1 MGCVR
6 LRVGL
11 NPLLRTRLPLP
22 SRAFDTPL
30 CTCACAA
37 ARQASKPNITP
48 AALIF
53 ASATIIRRFHFR
65 SLIEAMRGVIAAG
78 DLRPELAEIP
88 GHVLSR
94 LDDAGGTMPGT
105 ANHSVALGPTV
116 N

>member
-1 MGCVR
+1 MGCAR

-22 SRAFDTPL
+22 SRAFDTPFW
-30 CTCACAA
+30 TCACAA

-48 AALIF
+48 AAFIF
-53 ASATIIRRFHFR
+53 ASASIIRRIHSR
-65 SLIEAMRGVIAAG
+65 SSIQAIHGVIAAG

-88 GHVLSR
+88 GHVLNP

>member
-53 ASATIIRRFHFR
+53 ASIIRRFHSR

-105 ANHSVALGPTV
+105 ANHSVALGTTV